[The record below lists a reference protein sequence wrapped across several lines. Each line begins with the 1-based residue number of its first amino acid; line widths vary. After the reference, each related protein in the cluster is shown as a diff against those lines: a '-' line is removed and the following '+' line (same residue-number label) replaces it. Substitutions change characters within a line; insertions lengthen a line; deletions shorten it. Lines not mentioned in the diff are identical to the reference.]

1 MPFCFLCQCFDSF
14 IKTGCLF
21 FYFIFQPKYRSN
33 RPCIFCHAFYDTCLH
48 ICRKVYNRCNFT
60 ERVIGRSQTSADENH
75 FRISLHQRRQI
86 RIHYPDKQRA
96 DRNYEQHR
104 RQYDCR
110 YIFFDTTTS
119 ISFYLLSLVLANICV
134 KKYVFSTDKKTIHNS
149 LTFRNTLLFSMYM
162 LFCITIGK
170 PVCRID
176 QCPDLHAFF

>member
-1 MPFCFLCQCFDSF
+1 MYSGFFSTTVSNEASF
-14 IKTGCLF
+14 PCVEVLSAAVRLSNPISTPIMEHLPSFPIKL
-21 FYFIFQPKYRSN
+21 K
-33 RPCIFCHAFYDTCLH
+33 
-48 ICRKVYNRCNFT
+48 
-60 ERVIGRSQTSADENH
+60 NH

-119 ISFYLLSLVLANICV
+119 ISFYLLLLVLANICV

-162 LFCITIGK
+162 LFCIPIGK

>member
-1 MPFCFLCQCFDSF
+1 M
-14 IKTGCLF
+14 
-21 FYFIFQPKYRSN
+21 
-33 RPCIFCHAFYDTCLH
+33 
-48 ICRKVYNRCNFT
+48 
-60 ERVIGRSQTSADENH
+60 
-75 FRISLHQRRQI
+75 ISLLYSFRFLYTELPEAAESLKSETTGSLPDLPASATPDPHPS
-86 RIHYPDKQRA
+86 PDKQRA

-119 ISFYLLSLVLANICV
+119 ISFYLLLLVLANICV

-162 LFCITIGK
+162 LFCIPIGK